1 MATEVPTEPR
11 RLRRVLTETE
21 LAERWQVSTKTLQG
35 WRAKRT
41 GPAFLKFGRCVRYPL
56 DAVEAAEVRV
66 A

>member
-1 MATEVPTEPR
+1 MASTADTEPC

-21 LAERWQVSTKTLQG
+21 LAERWHVSTKTLQG

-56 DAVEAAEVRV
+56 DAVEAAEER
-66 A
+66 AA